1 MNKIKTKVSRE
12 TNYIYHMLSVA
23 KCGYDNEYGN
33 KYRDK
38 HSLSDLKTL
47 KDNELLVTVKGGEHC
62 GELYPCLISMP
73 ASFDTQAPIY
83 YEAMKYLYETRNIE
97 DAMKKYESIVNLIYD
112 SIRQQFNAD
121 PFDFLQGFFDHFS
134 QSDVIAN
141 AFVPICDVM
150 IRNYSIYCFEIWQ
163 ESEQELLPYA
173 KNVEEIFRESLFS
186 KNLEDVTNIKLKSE
200 FFATFCNSLDG
211 GAEAIDISANQD
223 VFGINRSYINAVE
236 FISHEYII
244 YLLKQALRDTVVF
257 SNPIKYWAYIE
268 GLAEFYLCLANG
280 KESGIFKEVQKEID
294 FYKEIYNKNSSI
306 TPSELIHKAI
316 ESLAGIE

>member
-1 MNKIKTKVSRE
+1 
-12 TNYIYHMLSVA
+12 
-23 KCGYDNEYGN
+23 
-33 KYRDK
+33 
-38 HSLSDLKTL
+38 
-47 KDNELLVTVKGGEHC
+47 
-62 GELYPCLISMP
+62 
-73 ASFDTQAPIY
+73 
-83 YEAMKYLYETRNIE
+83 
-97 DAMKKYESIVNLIYD
+97 
-112 SIRQQFNAD
+112 
-121 PFDFLQGFFDHFS
+121 
-134 QSDVIAN
+134 
-141 AFVPICDVM
+141 M
-150 IRNYSIYCFEIWQ
+150 IRNYSIYCSDIWKD
-163 ESEQELLPYA
+163 SEQELLPYA
-173 KNVEEIFRESLFS
+173 KNVEEIFRENLFS
-186 KNLEDVTNIKLKSE
+186 ENLEKVANTKLKSE